1 VPLAQ
6 ITRSGIPHSLS
17 LSLSPVLQWR
27 GFHGVRLLMGERGAP
42 PLYPKAEDS
51 GVRREGKLLRPP
63 DFSGGVAWQRH
74 GRGIHRH
81 RYFVLL
87 NRSVVHRSPEIA
99 IGSLGGCSGPQ
110 PAESMAEEPGICGNG
125 GWRDCVHW
133 QDQLGKKRLS

>member
-1 VPLAQ
+1 
-6 ITRSGIPHSLS
+6 
-17 LSLSPVLQWR
+17 
-27 GFHGVRLLMGERGAP
+27 MGERGAP